1 MFEYDLNNILSMLIY
16 SRVLA
21 PGTKRSSLSHPSKIN
36 KKNANDPKRF
46 VSQNNST
53 KDGEVADKTVTFLNE
68 NQIENEAMYDGFYA
82 VCTNLEDDASTIIK
96 VNKRRWEIEECFRI
110 MKSEFKA
117 RPAYLSRKDRI
128 TSHFMTCFI
137 ALIVYRILEKKLDE
151 KYTCDEIIDTLKHM
165 DMLISP
171 GVVYIPAYTRTD
183 LTDSLHETFNF
194 RTDYQ
199 IISQRNM
206 KKICTKTKK

>member
-1 MFEYDLNNILSMLIY
+1 
-16 SRVLA
+16 
-21 PGTKRSSLSHPSKIN
+21 
-36 KKNANDPKRF
+36 
-46 VSQNNST
+46 
-53 KDGEVADKTVTFLNE
+53 
-68 NQIENEAMYDGFYA
+68 
-82 VCTNLEDDASTIIK
+82 
-96 VNKRRWEIEECFRI
+96 
-110 MKSEFKA
+110 
-117 RPAYLSRKDRI
+117 
-128 TSHFMTCFI
+128 MTCFI

-171 GVVYIPAYTRTD
+171 GDGYIPAYTRTD